1 MTFWDHL
8 EVFRGGSLRIVG
20 VLLVLMV
27 GTFSLMTKFYDPFVL
42 GPTTQDFFLYRLLP
56 NFRGDFHVD
65 IININV
71 ASQFLTHV
79 STSFWFALVLA
90 FPYVI
95 WEIWRFVSPALYNNE
110 KRPVRFAFLFGTG
123 MFYLGCAVGYCVVF
137 PFTFRF
143 LTEYQLSADIVN
155 QISLNS
161 YMSNFLTLV
170 FVMGLVFEM
179 PLLIWLLSNMGL
191 IDKSFLRKYRRHAIV
206 ILVILAAIITP
217 SGDPFTLTVVF
228 TPLYLLYELGILLA
242 RKPEPDDDDT
252 PTDKTP
258 VPTTT
263 APISETK
270 ASTSSADP
278 SPSASAESAEP
289 ASTETDESA
298 ESTETGNAADPPTA
312 ESAEAPA
319 TEPEAV
325 ESETYDPEA
334 PPKRLDDY
342 YAS

>member
-8 EVFRGGSLRIVG
+8 EVFRGAALRIVG

-27 GTFSLMTKFYDPFVL
+27 GTFTLMTKFYDPFVL
-42 GPTTQDFFLYRLLP
+42 GPTTDKFFLYRLLP
-56 NFRGDFHVD
+56 NFHGEFHVD

-179 PLLIWLLSNMGL
+179 PLLIWLLSNMGI

-242 RKPEPDDDDT
+242 RKPDPEDDDDT
-252 PTDKTP
+252 PTDNTP

-263 APISETK
+263 APISQ
-270 ASTSSADP
+270 
-278 SPSASAESAEP
+278 
-289 ASTETDESA
+289 TETA
-298 ESTETGNAADPPTA
+298 TEASEASETVEATDAADAEELAETPAEGTA
-312 ESAEAPA
+312 TPDDTSDATPSEAEDV
-319 TEPEAV
+319 EPEP
-325 ESETYDPEA
+325 YDPEA
-334 PPKRLDDY
+334 PPKHRYDP
-342 YAS
+342 YAN